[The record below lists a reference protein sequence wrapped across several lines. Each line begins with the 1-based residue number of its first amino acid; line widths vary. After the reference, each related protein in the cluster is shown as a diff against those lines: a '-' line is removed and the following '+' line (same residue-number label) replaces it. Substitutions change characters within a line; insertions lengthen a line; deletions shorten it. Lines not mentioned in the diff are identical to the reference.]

1 MTTPTKEQIK
11 EILGQMNRQG
21 WYWDSIDY
29 EDEYAVLRFVITEWE
44 MIRCVNNNKKL
55 SLELGKE
62 YITESGR
69 EVKIVY
75 VSNCRATPY
84 LGVIKEKEGMPDAAI
99 WYNPDGT
106 HNEQWSGITITK
118 GKDKR

>member
-1 MTTPTKEQIK
+1 MTTPTKEQI
-11 EILGQMNRQG
+11 EILKEKWNNLTNASIETNL
-21 WYWDSIDY
+21 YWI
-29 EDEYAVLRFVITEWE
+29 ITEWE
-44 MIRCVNNNKKL
+44 KISCTNNNKKL
-55 SLELGKE
+55 RLELGKE

-84 LGVIKEKEGMPDAAI
+84 LGVIKEKECMPDAAI

-106 HNEQWSGITITK
+106 HNEQWTGITITK

>member
-1 MTTPTKEQIK
+1 METPTKEQIY
-11 EILGQMNRQG
+11 EIIKKMPSEYSEFYFWGTA
-21 WYWDSIDY
+21 
-29 EDEYAVLRFVITEWE
+29 DEITEFIITEWE
-44 MIRCVNNNKKL
+44 KIRCVNNNKKL

-62 YITESGR
+62 YITESSR

-84 LGVIKEKEGMPDAAI
+84 LGVIKEKEGMPDTAI

-118 GKDKR
+118 EKDKKQP